1 MSQGRNSAGN
11 ELSEFRQ
18 SEIKVIVDAA
28 MNEKFKNWKRT
39 ITFFAIA
46 FLFVMML
53 LVAIGV
59 PVCPRIAAIVANGM
73 PF

>member
-1 MSQGRNSAGN
+1 MKFVIYIKYNSKRRDIMSQGRNSAGN

-39 ITFFAIA
+39 ITFFAI
-46 FLFVMML
+46 L
-53 LVAIGV
+53 
-59 PVCPRIAAIVANGM
+59 
-73 PF
+73 